1 MKTLLIDN
9 QNKIYTIMKFK
20 NLFKAALVLSIVVGA
35 SACKD
40 EAKVQTPP
48 EYATITIKE
57 DSVTVKH
64 SFPAT
69 ISGNSDTEIRSN
81 VSGFIVKI
89 NVSEGDLVKKGDVL
103 FEVDHEVY
111 EAQYNTSLAQLHVA
125 ETKVQTA
132 RLTAQ
137 NKANLAQKG
146 IISDYEKKLADNSL
160 AQAEAE
166 MEQARAMLENA
177 RTNLDYT
184 YIKSP
189 TNGVVGN
196 ISASLG
202 NLASPSTADPLTI
215 VSEINKVYANFSID
229 EKYMLFYTQ
238 RGGVN
243 DILKYMPKVELK
255 LATGDI
261 YYEKGVIETIS
272 GVMDTRTGSAKM
284 SAMFENPKLLL
295 RSGNTASVLIPKTI
309 NNALLVPQTATY
321 ELQDKKFVYVLNDSN
336 VTVNRQIEVEP
347 LTFNQHYIVTKGL
360 KVGDKV
366 VIEGVGSSVKNNMK
380 VTPITKEQS
389 EAKLNAIT
397 KNSF

>member
-1 MKTLLIDN
+1 MK
-9 QNKIYTIMKFK
+9 YK
-20 NLFKAALVLSIVVGA
+20 NLFKTALAIVIAMGA
-35 SACKD
+35 MACKD
-40 EAKVQTPP
+40 ETKVQTPP

-69 ISGNSDTEIRSN
+69 LGGNSDAEIRSN

-89 NVSEGDLVKKGDVL
+89 NVSEGDMVKKGDVL
-103 FEVDHEVY
+103 FEVDHDIY
-111 EAQYNTSLAQLHVA
+111 EAQYNTALAQLHVA
-125 ETKVQTA
+125 ETKVTTA

-137 NKANLAQKG
+137 NKTNLAQKG
-146 IISDYEKKLADNSL
+146 IISEYEKKLADNSL

-166 MEQARAMLENA
+166 MEQARAMLDNA

-189 TNGVVGN
+189 SDGVVGN
-196 ISASLG
+196 IPVSLG
-202 NLASPSTADPLTI
+202 NLASPSSADPLTV
-215 VSEINKVYANFSID
+215 VSEINRVYANFSIN
-229 EKYMLFYTQ
+229 EKLMLFYTEK
-238 RGGVN
+238 GGVN

-261 YYEKGVIETIS
+261 YSEKGVIETIS
-272 GVMDTRTGSAKM
+272 GVMSTKTGSAKM

-309 NNALLVPQTATY
+309 KDALLVPQTATY

-347 LTFNQHYIVTKGL
+347 LTYEQNYIVTKGL
-360 KVGDKV
+360 KVGDRV
-366 VIEGVGSSVKNNMK
+366 VVEGVGASVKNKMK
-380 VTPITKEQS
+380 ITPITKEQS

-397 KNSF
+397 K

>member
-1 MKTLLIDN
+1 
-9 QNKIYTIMKFK
+9 MKFK
-20 NLFKAALVLSIVVGA
+20 NLFKAALAFSITVGA
-35 SACKD
+35 FACKD

-64 SFPAT
+64 SFPA
-69 ISGNSDTEIRSN
+69 ILGGNSDAEIRSN

-103 FEVDHEVY
+103 FEVDHDVY
-111 EAQYNTSLAQLHVA
+111 EAEYNTALAQLHVA
-125 ETKVQTA
+125 ETKVETA

-166 MEQARAMLENA
+166 MEQARAMLDNA

-189 TNGVVGN
+189 SDGVIGN
-196 ISASLG
+196 IPVSLG
-202 NLASPSTADPLTI
+202 NLASPSSAEPLTV
-215 VSEINKVYANFSID
+215 VSEINRVYANFSID
-229 EKYMLFYTQ
+229 EKFMLFYTEK
-238 RGGVN
+238 GGVN
-243 DILKYMPKVELK
+243 EILKYMPKVELK

-261 YYEKGVIETIS
+261 YSEKGVVETIS
-272 GVMDTRTGSAKM
+272 GVMNTRTGSAKM

-295 RSGNTASVLIPKTI
+295 RSGNTANVLIPKTI

-336 VTVNRQIEVEP
+336 VTVNRHIEVEP
-347 LTFNQHYIVTKGL
+347 LTFNQNYIVTKGL
-360 KVGDKV
+360 KVGDRV
-366 VIEGVGSSVKNNMK
+366 VIEGVGASVKNNMK
-380 VTPITKEQS
+380 ITPITKEQS
-389 EAKLNAIT
+389 EAKLNAIV
-397 KNSF
+397 K

>member
-1 MKTLLIDN
+1 MN
-9 QNKIYTIMKFK
+9 FR
-20 NLFKAALVLSIVVGA
+20 NLFKAALAVVITMGA
-35 SACKD
+35 SACK
-40 EAKVQTPP
+40 EEVKVQTPP

-57 DSVTVKH
+57 DSVTVKN

-69 ISGNSDTEIRSN
+69 IGGNSDAEIRSN
-81 VSGFIVKI
+81 VSGFIIKI
-89 NVSEGDLVKKGDVL
+89 NVSEGDMVKKGDVL

-111 EAQYNTSLAQLHVA
+111 QAQYNTALAQLHVA
-125 ETKVQTA
+125 EARVETA

-166 MEQARAMLENA
+166 MEQARAMLDNA

-189 TNGVVGN
+189 SNGVIGN
-196 ISASLG
+196 IPVSLG
-202 NLASPSTADPLTI
+202 NLVSPTTAEPLTI
-215 VSEINKVYANFSID
+215 VSEINRVYANFSID
-229 EKYMLFYTQ
+229 EKFMLFYTEK
-238 RGGVN
+238 GGVN

-255 LATGDI
+255 LATGEI
-261 YYEKGVIETIS
+261 YSEKGIIETIS
-272 GVMDTRTGSAKM
+272 GVMDTKTGSAKM
-284 SAMFENPKLLL
+284 SAMFENPKQLL
-295 RSGNTASVLIPKTI
+295 RSGNTGSVLIPKTV

-347 LTFNQHYIVTKGL
+347 LTYNQNYIVTKGL
-360 KVGDKV
+360 EVGDRV
-366 VIEGVGSSVKNNMK
+366 VIEGVGASVKNNMK
-380 VTPITKEQS
+380 ITPITKEQS
-389 EAKLNAIT
+389 EAKLNAAT
-397 KNSF
+397 AKKVE

>member
-1 MKTLLIDN
+1 
-9 QNKIYTIMKFK
+9 MKFK
-20 NLFKAALVLSIVVGA
+20 NLFKTTLAIVITMCTV
-35 SACKD
+35 ACNK
-40 EAKVQTPP
+40 ESKVQTPP

-57 DSVTVKH
+57 DSVTVRH

-69 ISGNSDTEIRSN
+69 LGGNSDAEIRSN

-89 NVSEGDLVKKGDVL
+89 NVSEGDMVKKGDVL
-103 FEVDHEVY
+103 FEVDHDIY
-111 EAQYNTSLAQLHVA
+111 EAQYNTALAQLHVA
-125 ETKVQTA
+125 ETKVTTA

-137 NKANLAQKG
+137 NKTNLAQKG

-166 MEQARAMLENA
+166 MEQARAMLDNA

-189 TNGVVGN
+189 SDGVVGN
-196 ISASLG
+196 IPVSLG
-202 NLASPSTADPLTI
+202 NLASPSSADPLTV
-215 VSEINKVYANFSID
+215 VSEINRVYANFSIN
-229 EKYMLFYTQ
+229 EKLMLFYTEK
-238 RGGVN
+238 GGVN

-261 YYEKGVIETIS
+261 YSEKGVIETIS
-272 GVMDTRTGSAKM
+272 GVMSTKTGSAKM

-309 NNALLVPQTATY
+309 KDAILVPQTATY

-347 LTFNQHYIVTKGL
+347 LTYEQNYIVTKGL
-360 KVGDKV
+360 KVGDRV
-366 VIEGVGSSVKNNMK
+366 VVEGVGASVKNKMK
-380 VTPITKEQS
+380 ITPITKEQS

-397 KNSF
+397 K

>member
-1 MKTLLIDN
+1 MKL
-9 QNKIYTIMKFK
+9 K
-20 NLFKAALVLSIVVGA
+20 NLFKSALAVAVTVGA
-35 SACKD
+35 VACNK
-40 EAKVQTPP
+40 ESKVQTPP

-69 ISGNSDTEIRSN
+69 LGGNSDAEIRSN

-89 NVSEGDLVKKGDVL
+89 NVSEGDMVKKGDVL
-103 FEVDHEVY
+103 FEVDHDIY
-111 EAQYNTSLAQLHVA
+111 EAQYNTALAQLHVA
-125 ETKVQTA
+125 ETKVTTA

-137 NKANLAQKG
+137 NKTNLAQKG
-146 IISDYEKKLADNSL
+146 IISEYEKKLADNSL

-166 MEQARAMLENA
+166 MEQARAMLDNA

-189 TNGVVGN
+189 SNGVIGN
-196 ISASLG
+196 IPVSLG
-202 NLASPSTADPLTI
+202 NLASPSSADPLTV
-215 VSEINKVYANFSID
+215 VSEINRVYANFSID
-229 EKYMLFYTQ
+229 EKFMLFYTEK
-238 RGGVN
+238 GGVN

-261 YYEKGVIETIS
+261 YSEKGVVETIS
-272 GVMDTRTGSAKM
+272 GVMNTRTGSAKM

-309 NNALLVPQTATY
+309 KDALLVPQTATY

-347 LTFNQHYIVTKGL
+347 LTYEQNYIVTKGL
-360 KVGDKV
+360 KVGDRV
-366 VIEGVGSSVKNNMK
+366 VIEGVGASVKNNMK
-380 VTPITKEQS
+380 ITPITKEQS
-389 EAKLNAIT
+389 EAKLNAIS
-397 KNSF
+397 K

>member
-1 MKTLLIDN
+1 MK
-9 QNKIYTIMKFK
+9 YK
-20 NLFKAALVLSIVVGA
+20 NLFKTALAIVIAMGA
-35 SACKD
+35 MACNK
-40 EAKVQTPP
+40 ETKVQTPP

-69 ISGNSDTEIRSN
+69 LGGNSDAEIRSN

-89 NVSEGDLVKKGDVL
+89 NVSEGDMVKKGDVL
-103 FEVDHEVY
+103 FEVDHDIY
-111 EAQYNTSLAQLHVA
+111 EAQYNTALAQLHVA
-125 ETKVQTA
+125 ETKVTTA

-137 NKANLAQKG
+137 NKTNLAQKG
-146 IISDYEKKLADNSL
+146 IISEYEKKLADNSL

-166 MEQARAMLENA
+166 MEQARAMLDNA

-189 TNGVVGN
+189 SDGVVGN
-196 ISASLG
+196 IPVSLG
-202 NLASPSTADPLTI
+202 NLASPSSADPLTV
-215 VSEINKVYANFSID
+215 VSEINRVYANFSIN
-229 EKYMLFYTQ
+229 EKLMLFYTEK
-238 RGGVN
+238 GGVN

-261 YYEKGVIETIS
+261 YSEKGVVETIS
-272 GVMDTRTGSAKM
+272 GVMSTKTGSAKM

-309 NNALLVPQTATY
+309 KDALLVPQTATY

-347 LTFNQHYIVTKGL
+347 LTYEQNYIVTKGL
-360 KVGDKV
+360 KVGDRV
-366 VIEGVGSSVKNNMK
+366 VVEGVGASVKNKMK
-380 VTPITKEQS
+380 ITPITKEQS

-397 KNSF
+397 K

>member
-1 MKTLLIDN
+1 
-9 QNKIYTIMKFK
+9 MKFK
-20 NLFKAALVLSIVVGA
+20 NLFKATLAFSITVSA
-35 SACKD
+35 FACKD
-40 EAKVQTPP
+40 ENKVQTPP

-69 ISGNSDTEIRSN
+69 LGGNSDAEIRSN

-89 NVSEGDLVKKGDVL
+89 NVSEGDMVKKGDVL
-103 FEVDHEVY
+103 FEVDHDIY
-111 EAQYNTSLAQLHVA
+111 EAQYNTALAQLHVA
-125 ETKVQTA
+125 ETKVTTA

-137 NKANLAQKG
+137 NKTNLAQKG

-166 MEQARAMLENA
+166 MEQARAMLDNA

-189 TNGVVGN
+189 SDGVVGN
-196 ISASLG
+196 IPVSLG
-202 NLASPSTADPLTI
+202 NLASPSSADPLTV
-215 VSEINKVYANFSID
+215 VSEINRVYANFSIN
-229 EKYMLFYTQ
+229 EKFMLFYTEK
-238 RGGVN
+238 GGVN

-261 YYEKGVIETIS
+261 YSEKGVIETIS
-272 GVMDTRTGSAKM
+272 GVMSTKTGSAKM

-309 NNALLVPQTATY
+309 KNALLVPQTATY

-347 LTFNQHYIVTKGL
+347 LTYEQNYIVTKGL
-360 KVGDKV
+360 KVGDRV
-366 VIEGVGSSVKNNMK
+366 VVEGVGASVKNKMK
-380 VTPITKEQS
+380 ITPITKEQS

-397 KNSF
+397 K